1 MPSNSRVR
9 LIGFVAILVMLLNI
23 YTGHTQVLGERIGP
37 QIPHLSTNARSMALG
52 DASVALL
59 DSRAESH
66 ANPGAIAAFGISSA
80 AYTFN
85 RISPFASLQHL
96 GVTLAVGKSEAISLE
111 ADILHYGE
119 FDFYT
124 RQELRARGFEFSG
137 AFAYAWS
144 VADDLFAGIQ
154 ARIWN
159 STTDSDPVTAGSAS
173 IGIAYA
179 PGKYYRFGFSL
190 HGLGSD
196 YAVRNPVIQED
207 VYSPRIPKSAI
218 LGVVLDYPVGRGGD
232 KLVASYQ
239 NDKLI
244 GQRGIV
250 YRMGLEYQLEGIA
263 GVRVGAVVRGREFEP
278 RAGFGITTGTIA
290 LDYAYQYSRR
300 DGRPSHVT
308 TMLVFW

>member
-1 MPSNSRVR
+1 MPSNCRVR
-9 LIGFVAILVMLLNI
+9 LIGFAAILVMVLNI
-23 YTGHTQVLGERIGP
+23 NTGHTQVLGERIGP
-37 QIPHLSTNARSMALG
+37 QIPHLSTNARSMSLG
-52 DASVALL
+52 DASVALF
-59 DSRAESH
+59 DGSAESH
-66 ANPGAIAAFGISSA
+66 ANPGAIAASGVSSA

-85 RISPFASLQHL
+85 RISPVASLQHL

-111 ADILHYGE
+111 TDILHYGE

-124 RQELRARGFEFSG
+124 KPELRARGFEFTG

-173 IGIAYA
+173 LGLAYA
-179 PGKYYRFGFSL
+179 PGKYYRFGFAL

-196 YAVRNPVIQED
+196 YPVRNPVVQED
-207 VYSPRIPKSAI
+207 VYSPRIPKSAV
-218 LGVVLDYPVGRGGD
+218 LGVVLDYPIGGGDD

-244 GQRGIV
+244 GHRGV
-250 YRMGLEYQLEGIA
+250 LYRMGLEYQLAGIA
-263 GVRVGAVVRGREFEP
+263 GFRIGAVVRGRELEP
-278 RAGFGITTGTIA
+278 RAGFGITTETIA